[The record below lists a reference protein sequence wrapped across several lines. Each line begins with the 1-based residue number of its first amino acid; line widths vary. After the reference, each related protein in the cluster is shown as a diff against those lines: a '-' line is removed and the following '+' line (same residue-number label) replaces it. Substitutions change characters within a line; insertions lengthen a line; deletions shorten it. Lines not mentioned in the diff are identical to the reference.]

1 MGYMFE
7 SRNDGGA
14 MSEGDFRVKIESQM
28 GFKCKSIFGTHNLRN
43 NKTIN
48 YDLMVR
54 SIVNKDVFDF
64 NDGIF

>member
-1 MGYMFE
+1 
-7 SRNDGGA
+7 

-28 GFKCKSIFGTHNLRN
+28 GFKCKNIFKKYYLRN